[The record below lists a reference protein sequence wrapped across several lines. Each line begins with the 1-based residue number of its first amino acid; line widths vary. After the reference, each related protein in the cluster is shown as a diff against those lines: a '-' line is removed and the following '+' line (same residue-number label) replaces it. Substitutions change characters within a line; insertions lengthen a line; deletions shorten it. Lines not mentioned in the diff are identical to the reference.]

1 MRHICFGLIIMVIIE
16 SIFIIW
22 LLRKHKKGK
31 EIDDTIEFFRSL
43 WGKFVFY
50 VLATSIIGLFLG
62 SIFFEKVIGL
72 DEINTWV
79 GIVLGLIALVIGII
93 SLFLSFYNV
102 DQANK
107 TQDKTVPIIQGF
119 QSEMIERM
127 HRLQKDVERKIDES
141 TEKTRDEFSKYRS
154 TSDTSVKQETGENV
168 EWETF

>member
-1 MRHICFGLIIMVIIE
+1 MGKIC
-16 SIFIIW
+16 
-22 LLRKHKKGK
+22 LLCFSNKYY
-31 EIDDTIEFFRSL
+31 
-43 WGKFVFY
+43 WFVFRKY
-50 VLATSIIGLFLG
+50 I
-62 SIFFEKVIGL
+62 FEKVIGL

-107 TQDKTVPIIQGF
+107 TQDKTVTIIQGF

>member
-1 MRHICFGLIIMVIIE
+1 M
-16 SIFIIW
+16 
-22 LLRKHKKGK
+22 
-31 EIDDTIEFFRSL
+31 
-43 WGKFVFY
+43 
-50 VLATSIIGLFLG
+50 
-62 SIFFEKVIGL
+62 
-72 DEINTWV
+72 
-79 GIVLGLIALVIGII
+79 IGII

-107 TQDKTVPIIQGF
+107 TQDKTVTIIQGF